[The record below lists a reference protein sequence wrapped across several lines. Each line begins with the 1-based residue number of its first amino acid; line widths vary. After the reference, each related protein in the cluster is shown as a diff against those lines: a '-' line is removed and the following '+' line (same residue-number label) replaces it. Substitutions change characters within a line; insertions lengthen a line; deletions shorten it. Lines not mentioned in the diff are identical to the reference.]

1 MSDQLINTPSVKY
14 KLQADPYLSN
24 PSPNPTEEDS
34 WSVWDRMI
42 ETYEILGQRGEEM
55 IVRLITAEV
64 EGDLTKHLQRY
75 VPYHYSCG
83 SETRG
88 DILTV
93 LATSRN

>member
-24 PSPNPTEEDS
+24 PSPNPSEEDS

-42 ETYEILGQRGEEM
+42 ETYEILSQRGEEM

-64 EGDLTKHLQRY
+64 EGDLKKHLQRY
-75 VPYHYSCG
+75 VVPP
-83 SETRG
+83 
-88 DILTV
+88 TV
-93 LATSRN
+93 LAMTRNDRK

>member
-24 PSPNPTEEDS
+24 PHPGLSGEDS

-42 ETYEILGQRGEEM
+42 ETFDLLGDRGEQM

-64 EGDLTKHLQRY
+64 EGDLKKHLQRY
-75 VPYHYSCG
+75 VLLL
-83 SETRG
+83 R
-88 DILTV
+88 
-93 LATSRN
+93 